1 VPPES
6 NLAAVVNE
14 SKQNGGRS
22 YDIEELNKKIVEQQ
36 NKVISGWICGMY
48 VLFAGSATSR

>member
-1 VPPES
+1 VSPES